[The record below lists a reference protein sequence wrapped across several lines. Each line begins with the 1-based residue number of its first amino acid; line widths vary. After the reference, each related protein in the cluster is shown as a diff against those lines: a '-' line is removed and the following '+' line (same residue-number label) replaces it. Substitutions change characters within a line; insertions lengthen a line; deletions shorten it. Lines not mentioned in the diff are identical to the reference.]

1 MVSATQDIPV
11 QSDCDDG
18 GGDDEDDLDNLNEQA
33 IEMAPQHIMPCL
45 YYTVSRTSWESILY
59 T

>member
-33 IEMAPQHIMPCL
+33 IEMAPQHIMPEPCL
-45 YYTVSRTSWESILY
+45 YYTVSRTS
-59 T
+59 